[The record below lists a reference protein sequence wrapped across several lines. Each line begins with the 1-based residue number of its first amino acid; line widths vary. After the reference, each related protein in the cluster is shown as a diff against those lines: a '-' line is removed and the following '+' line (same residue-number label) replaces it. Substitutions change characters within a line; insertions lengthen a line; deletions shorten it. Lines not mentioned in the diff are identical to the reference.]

1 MKRFF
6 LIASVFI
13 FGLILFSQELQ
24 HDAVAINIEVPV
36 RVFKGDLFVDNL
48 TIDDFEVY
56 EEGKLQ
62 KIEAVY
68 LIKKTGI
75 AREESEH
82 YYLLYYSPKDYI
94 ANGKF
99 KDIKVKVKNRKYRIN
114 HRAGYIAD

>member
-1 MKRFF
+1 MKRF
-6 LIASVFI
+6 LLVASVFI

-68 LIKKTGI
+68 LIRKKDI
-75 AREESEH
+75 EREESEN
-82 YYLLYYSPKDYI
+82 YYLLYYSPKDYVI
-94 ANGKF
+94 DGKF
-99 KDIKVKVKNRKYRIN
+99 KRIEVEVKGDKYRVA
-114 HRAGYIAD
+114 HRAGYFAD